1 MGHPFMAVRRK
12 LDAGKDP
19 SKSSM
24 PEFKAGDWSR
34 DEQQTISSES
44 YAIFGR
50 DPSKGR
56 MFAIREAVKL
66 LPKPRRRFVTKWYH
80 VRNFIERDWAVLDQS
95 TGRNYAE
102 ANVEHEPLTD
112 LPAPTNDAAL
122 TVEPQAAP
130 SVEEAPAKPKAKV
143 KKDPVEPAEAAP
155 VETEEAPAPVAAAAA
170 AAAAEASERKRKVY
184 WKPDVVEK
192 VALTAAELLLKN
204 PDLKPIPLTNAAQEI
219 ALPPEQHRRMVT
231 IDQCKGVPER
241 AAELVPIIKRRI
253 EKQAQEE
260 QEAREAAERIE
271 RERIEREERERAE
284 TEERVRAEAQVEAA
298 RLLAEQEE
306 ARRRIHAEAFNSAV
320 AQEVQKRLDAAPYTA
335 ILGALAKKVV
345 GDFMGELTK
354 EMRATMET
362 QLYSL
367 MDQFTKPAAAPAAPE
382 PEQQKPR
389 HLNVVV
395 VGLGNQEYD
404 QLRKDFF
411 GDVTFKQVKVLA
423 DSRHGQ
429 TAQAM
434 LEAARGMDAVF
445 AMHHVVG
452 ADVKM
457 AALKLK
463 EMKVPY
469 VAVTGNIRDLKSRLK
484 SALTG
489 ELPFELAAA

>member
-1 MGHPFMAVRRK
+1 MGHPYMTVRRK
-12 LDAGKDP
+12 LDAGKELG
-19 SKSSM
+19 KSSM
-24 PEFKAGDWSR
+24 PEYKAGDWTR

-44 YAIFGR
+44 YAIFGA

-80 VRNFIERDWAVLDQS
+80 VRNFIERDWSVLDQS

-102 ANVEHEPLTD
+102 PNVEHAPLTE
-112 LPAPTNDAAL
+112 LPTPTNDAAL
-122 TVEPQAAP
+122 TVEPRATP
-130 SVEEAPAKPKAKV
+130 PVEEAPTKPEAKAK
-143 KKDPVEPAEAAP
+143 KAP
-155 VETEEAPAPVAAAAA
+155 VESVEEAPAPVAAA
-170 AAAAEASERKRKVY
+170 EASDRKQMKRKVY

-192 VALTAAELLLKN
+192 VALAAAELLLKN
-204 PDLKPIPLTNAAQEI
+204 PALKPIPLTNAAQEI
-219 ALPPEQHRRMVT
+219 ALPPEQHRKMVT
-231 IDQCKGVPER
+231 IEQCKGVPER

-260 QEAREAAERIE
+260 QEAREATERMEHERIE
-271 RERIEREERERAE
+271 REARERAE
-284 TEERVRAEAQVEAA
+284 TEERVRAEAEAEA
-298 RLLAEQEE
+298 TRLLAEKEE
-306 ARRRIHAEAFNSAV
+306 TRRRIHAEAFNSAL
-320 AQEVQKRLDAAPYTA
+320 AQEVQKRIDAAPYTA

-345 GDFMGELTK
+345 GDFMGELMK
-354 EMRATMET
+354 EMKTTMEA
-362 QLYSL
+362 QLYGV
-367 MDQFTKPAAAPAAPE
+367 MDQLTKPAPEPERE

-389 HLNVVV
+389 ENLKVVV
-395 VGLGNQEYD
+395 VGLGNHEYD

-411 GDVTFKQVKVLA
+411 GDVTFKQVKVSA
-423 DSRHGQ
+423 DSRHGH

-434 LEAARGMDAVF
+434 LEAAKGMDVVF

-469 VAVTGNIRDLKSRLK
+469 VAVTGSIRDLKSRLK
-484 SALTG
+484 SALSG